1 MKVSN
6 VGLSMKNKDEQVQI
20 LIVGLG
26 FVGLA
31 CFVGFNKLGYD
42 VIGVDNNSEKI
53 KNLRNLNFEEI
64 EEDIGDYIKEN
75 SDILD
80 KISNNLESSLF
91 KNNKLIS
98 IFCVGTPNYEDGTP
112 NLEILKNSISD
123 LLSKDFVKKHEI
135 VIKSTVPP
143 GTIEKVLK
151 PYIDKNFSNIRY
163 SLISNPE
170 FLREGTELMDFVDP
184 DRIVIGQYNKSSI
197 DKIYSDNYNCIFRTS
212 PSGAEFCKYYSNS
225 SLSAMISFTN
235 EMRLYAEKLKIKDIK
250 NIFNQF
256 HNDRRWN
263 DSSMKNYFW
272 PGIGFGGYCLPKD
285 TRALL
290 DNMRENN
297 FPSKVLRSVIEVN
310 DELIERFSD
319 VILEK
324 FKDFK
329 NVVFFGSS
337 FKVGS
342 DDIRESKTIE
352 IYDNI
357 KNNAKFNILF
367 LNDKAS
373 RQIKKYKTEIKLID
387 QKDINK
393 DSGIVIFLKNN
404 EYISYLS
411 NHERNYILDIPLL
424 LDL

>member
-1 MKVSN
+1 
-6 VGLSMKNKDEQVQI
+6 
-20 LIVGLG
+20 
-26 FVGLA
+26 
-31 CFVGFNKLGYD
+31 
-42 VIGVDNNSEKI
+42 
-53 KNLRNLNFEEI
+53 
-64 EEDIGDYIKEN
+64 
-75 SDILD
+75 
-80 KISNNLESSLF
+80 
-91 KNNKLIS
+91 
-98 IFCVGTPNYEDGTP
+98 
-112 NLEILKNSISD
+112 
-123 LLSKDFVKKHEI
+123 
-135 VIKSTVPP
+135 
-143 GTIEKVLK
+143 
-151 PYIDKNFSNIRY
+151 
-163 SLISNPE
+163 
-170 FLREGTELMDFVDP
+170 MDFVNP

-256 HNDRRWN
+256 HSDRRWN

-290 DNMRENN
+290 DNMKEND

-324 FKDFK
+324 FKDF
-329 NVVFFGSS
+329 VFFGSS

-342 DDIRESKTIE
+342 DDNRESKTIE

-373 RQIKKYKTEIKLID
+373 KQIKKYKPEIKLIN
-387 QKDINK
+387 QEDINK
-393 DSGIVIFLKNN
+393 DNGIVIFLKNN

-411 NHERNYILDIPLL
+411 NHDTNYILDIPLL
-424 LDL
+424 LDS

>member
-1 MKVSN
+1 
-6 VGLSMKNKDEQVQI
+6 
-20 LIVGLG
+20 
-26 FVGLA
+26 
-31 CFVGFNKLGYD
+31 
-42 VIGVDNNSEKI
+42 
-53 KNLRNLNFEEI
+53 
-64 EEDIGDYIKEN
+64 
-75 SDILD
+75 
-80 KISNNLESSLF
+80 
-91 KNNKLIS
+91 
-98 IFCVGTPNYEDGTP
+98 
-112 NLEILKNSISD
+112 
-123 LLSKDFVKKHEI
+123 
-135 VIKSTVPP
+135 
-143 GTIEKVLK
+143 
-151 PYIDKNFSNIRY
+151 
-163 SLISNPE
+163 
-170 FLREGTELMDFVDP
+170 
-184 DRIVIGQYNKSSI
+184 
-197 DKIYSDNYNCIFRTS
+197 
-212 PSGAEFCKYYSNS
+212 
-225 SLSAMISFTN
+225 
-235 EMRLYAEKLKIKDIK
+235 
-250 NIFNQF
+250 
-256 HNDRRWN
+256 
-263 DSSMKNYFW
+263 MKNYFW

-297 FPSKVLRSVIEVN
+297 FPSKVLSSVIEVN

-367 LNDKAS
+367 WNDKAS